1 VSVAGRE
8 SEVGRLNE
16 PTGGGGT
23 MRRRE
28 FCQGVVSVAALGEAA
43 VAAAAPMAGER
54 PAGAGRPV
62 RVTSLSF
69 HNRSLAEVAALV
81 DAEGARGADLIAL
94 PEMWAGSTEKP
105 ESLEGAATRTLCELA
120 RKHRAYIVSPIH
132 REAERRRLNTAVLI
146 DRAGKIAGV
155 YDKVYPYWGEFQGI
169 TPPTE
174 PGESVPVFQTDF
186 GKIGLAICFDVN
198 FPEVWQRLADRGA
211 EVVVWPS
218 AYSAGSSLQA
228 HALNHHFYIVTST
241 WLADCSVFDITGKEV
256 HYQKSERLNVSRVT
270 LDLDRGIYHE
280 NFNVEKRDRLLKE
293 HHDAIGQEVFLQR
306 EQWFVLQA
314 KRPGASAR
322 ELAKEFGL
330 EELRDYLTRSRREI
344 DRMRGRPIA

>member
-1 VSVAGRE
+1 
-8 SEVGRLNE
+8 
-16 PTGGGGT
+16 

-28 FCQGVVSVAALGEAA
+28 FCQGVVSVAALGETA
-43 VAAAAPMAGER
+43 VAAAAPAER
-54 PAGAGRPV
+54 PSRAGRPV

-69 HNRSLAEVAALV
+69 HNKPIGEVAALV
-81 DAEGARGADLIAL
+81 DAEGARGSDLIAL

-105 ESLEGAATRTLCELA
+105 ESLDGTATRTLCDLA
-120 RKHRAYIVSPIH
+120 RKHRTYIVSPIH
-132 REAERRRLNTAVLI
+132 READRRRLNTAVLI
-146 DRAGKIAGV
+146 DRSGKVAGV
-155 YDKVYPYWGEFQGI
+155 YDKVYPYWGEFQGV

-186 GKIGLAICFDVN
+186 GKVGLAICFDVN

-211 EVVVWPS
+211 ELVVWPS

-256 HYQKSERLNVSRVT
+256 HYQKSDGLNVSRVT

-280 NFNVEKRDRLLKE
+280 NFNIEKRDRLLKE
-293 HHDAIGQEVFLQR
+293 HGAAVKQELFLQR

-314 KRPGASAR
+314 TAAGVSAR
-322 ELAKEFGL
+322 QLAKQYGL

-344 DRMRGRPIA
+344 DRMRGRPIV